1 MGHEMTTGTKKD
13 ITELL
18 DSNSIEELKDYSR
31 LSSGAVIRR
40 ISSAKDQQGRFNGFD
55 DKGGLIL
62 INVIDMSSSDFTA
75 EAGIVR
81 PSKDDTIYCYTSSF
95 SKNKKSSEAMEI
107 LSTWPLYK
115 KNPELRI
122 PMETFFRSTFSPE
135 HILYLKKNDMLDSV
149 FIPLQQKLKIGRYV
163 EVINWDNI
171 RKEKFHEHLKALK
184 PGEHIT
190 YIALVPQTTSY
201 APKFYSI
208 GTKPHEITH
217 YSLRSEGF
225 NFKPTHGGHIKADKN
240 EKGIIY
246 YVDAGSNFIGK
257 GIKTK
262 LETAESITKALK
274 REYKDYIFIPLE
286 GRGAFGTEQ
295 SY

>member
-1 MGHEMTTGTKKD
+1 MNTD
-13 ITELL
+13 INELL
-18 DSNSIEELKDYSR
+18 SFNIIEELTDHNT
-31 LSSGAVIRR
+31 LSSGKVVRR
-40 ISSAKDQQGRFNGFD
+40 INSTKDQQGLFTGFD
-55 DKGGLIL
+55 DNQGLIL
-62 INVIDMSSSDFTA
+62 VNVIDLSSSAFLS

-81 PSKDDTIYCYTSSF
+81 PAKDDGLFYYTSSF

-107 LSTWPLYK
+107 LTTWPLYK
-115 KNPELRI
+115 KNPDLQL
-122 PMETFFRSTFSPE
+122 PMESFFRTSFSPE
-135 HILYLKKNDMLDSV
+135 HILYLKKTDMLDTV
-149 FIPLQQKLKIGRYV
+149 FIPMQQKLKIGRYV
-163 EVINWDNI
+163 EVINWDSV
-171 RKEKFHEHLKALK
+171 RKDKFHEHLKALK

-190 YIALVPQTTSY
+190 YLALIPQTSSY

-208 GTKPHEITH
+208 GTKPHEETQIC
-217 YSLRSEGF
+217 LRTEGF

-240 EKGIIY
+240 EKGIVY

-262 LETAESITKALK
+262 LETAESIVKALK
-274 REYKDYIFIPLE
+274 REYRTYIFIPLE

>member
-1 MGHEMTTGTKKD
+1 MHEQ
-13 ITELL
+13 INELI
-18 DSNSIEELKDYSR
+18 SCNIIEELTDHKK
-31 LSSGAVIRR
+31 LSSGIVLRR
-40 ISSAKDQQGRFNGFD
+40 INNTKDQQGQFAGID
-55 DKGGLIL
+55 DNDGLIL
-62 INVIDMSSSDFTA
+62 INVIDMSSSEFIT
-75 EAGIVR
+75 EAGIIR
-81 PSKDDTIYCYTSSF
+81 PSEGDNLFTYTTTF
-95 SKNKKSSEAMEI
+95 SKNKKSYDAMEI
-107 LSTWPLYK
+107 LTTWPLYR
-115 KNPELRI
+115 KNQNLQL
-122 PMETFFRSTFSPE
+122 PMEAFFRSSFSPD
-135 HILYLKKNDMLDSV
+135 HILYLKKNDLLDNV

-190 YIALVPQTTSY
+190 YIALIPQSSSY

-208 GTKPHEITH
+208 GTKPHEVTNF
-217 YSLRSEGF
+217 SLRSEGF

-240 EKGIIY
+240 EKSIVY

-262 LETAESITKALK
+262 LETAENVVKAL
-274 REYKDYIFIPLE
+274 RHEYKEYVFIPLE
-286 GRGAFGTEQ
+286 GRGAFGTDQ